1 MSSAHPSLRF
11 FAVRERRSEMRAMR
25 RLRSLSGLLVVA
37 LILLA
42 AAVASAQTVSRLDQI
57 IQRGYVRVGTTGDY
71 KPFSYL
77 NPASNEYEGHDID
90 AARLLAESLGV
101 QVRFVNTT
109 WPTLLKGL
117 QEDQYDIAM
126 CGITRT
132 MPRQRVAALTHP
144 YINVGKSPL
153 IRAADRQRFK
163 SLADIDQPGVKI
175 GVNPGGTNQRFVD
188 ANIKKATVVV
198 IEKNLSIPEK
208 IVAGDVDV
216 MITDNVEAM
225 LVAKQDPRLYA
236 VDPENTYTRDDFGYL
251 LPRDDQAWV
260 NYVNL
265 WVDLMRLKGEFARL
279 QQKWIR

>member
-1 MSSAHPSLRF
+1 MRVGRRHLLSFLPVLAL
-11 FAVRERRSEMRAMR
+11 AVLAT
-25 RLRSLSGLLVVA
+25 GLA
-37 LILLA
+37 Q
-42 AAVASAQTVSRLDQI
+42 AQTTSHLDQVV
-57 IQRGYVRVGTTGDY
+57 QRGVLRVGTTGDY
-71 KPFSYL
+71 KPFSFL
-77 NPASNEYEGHDID
+77 NPATNDYEGHDID
-90 AARLLAESLGV
+90 AAKLLAESLGAKV
-101 QVRFVNTT
+101 QFVKTT

-126 CGITRT
+126 TGITRNLA
-132 MPRQRVAALTHP
+132 RERVAALTHP

-153 IRAADRQRFK
+153 IRAADRDRFK
-163 SLADIDQPGVKI
+163 TLADIDKPGVKI

-188 ANIKKATVVV
+188 GNIKQATVVV

-208 IVAGDVDV
+208 IVAGEVDV

-236 VDPENTYTRDDFGYL
+236 VSPENTYTKDDFGYL
-251 LPRDDQAWV
+251 LPRDDQPWI

-265 WVDLMRLKGEFARL
+265 WLDLAKLKGDLARL

>member
-1 MSSAHPSLRF
+1 MR
-11 FAVRERRSEMRAMR
+11 AVRRMRSF
-25 RLRSLSGLLVVA
+25 SGLVVVA
-37 LILLA
+37 LVMLA
-42 AAVASAQTVSRLDQI
+42 ATVASAQTASRLDQI
-57 IQRGYVRVGTTGDY
+57 VQRGYVRVGTTGDY

-77 NPASNEYEGHDID
+77 NPANNEYEGHDID
-90 AARLLAESLGV
+90 AARLLAESLGM

-132 MPRQRVAALTHP
+132 LARQRVAALSHP

-153 IRAADRQRFK
+153 IRAADRQRFRT
-163 SLADIDQPGVKI
+163 LADIDQPGVKI

-188 ANIKKATVVV
+188 ANIKKATLVV

-208 IVAGDVDV
+208 VAAGEVDV

-236 VDPENTYTRDDFGYL
+236 VDPENTYTKDDFGYL
-251 LPRDDQAWV
+251 LPRDDQAWI

-279 QQKWIR
+279 HQKWIR